1 MPHGFAPIR
10 ESLTAL
16 VQQEVILVAKLL
28 WSARNEDV
36 IIAKE
41 ILKAR
46 QLENEKRGRGRK
58 EVRGRDM

>member
-46 QLENEKRGRGRK
+46 QLGNEKRGRGRR
-58 EVRGRDM
+58 EGRGRDM

>member
-46 QLENEKRGRGRK
+46 QLENEKRGRGRR

>member
-46 QLENEKRGRGRK
+46 QLENEKRGRGRR
-58 EVRGRDM
+58 EGRGRDM

>member
-58 EVRGRDM
+58 EGRGRDM